1 VSERVLTQR
10 ELNRAVLARQLL
22 LERARL
28 PLTEALERVAGL
40 QAQYAPSS
48 YVRLWSSLEGFRRDD
63 LTRALERREAVQATL
78 MRSTI
83 HLVSARDYWPFA
95 EAIRRD
101 QADWWERTHGRHV
114 ADVDLEHATRLV
126 ASALADG
133 PRRRAELLDAVRPLA
148 PERATNVWQGIRLD
162 LVRVPPSGTWERRRA
177 DLYATADSWIGRA
190 CVRERDAHD
199 HALRRYLGAF
209 GPAPLAD
216 AAKWAGVNVKTLR
229 PSTER
234 IRLRRFRSED
244 GKELLDLA
252 DGALPRASTRAPAR
266 FLPTWDTT
274 LLVHVR
280 RARILPEEY
289 RPVLFTPRRPQSMS
303 TFLVDGA
310 VAGSW
315 RVERERDRA
324 TLTIE
329 PFEPLPRRAVTELR
343 REGDALVRFHEPD
356 AATHV
361 VRLASAGA
369 ASRD

>member
-1 VSERVLTQR
+1 VPERVLTQR

-22 LERARL
+22 LKRARL

-48 YVRLWSSLEGFRRDD
+48 YVRLWSSLEGFWRED
-63 LTRALERREAVQATL
+63 LTRALEHRQVVQGTL

-101 QADWWERTHGRHV
+101 QRDWWDRTHRRFVGEVDMKR
-114 ADVDLEHATRLV
+114 ADRLV
-126 ASALADG
+126 AKALADG
-133 PRRRAELLDAVRPLA
+133 PRRRDELLEVVRPLA
-148 PERATNVWQGIRLD
+148 PERATFVWQGVGLD

-177 DLYATADSWIGRA
+177 DLYATADSWIGKA
-190 CVRERDAHD
+190 CVREPDAHD
-199 HALRRYLGAF
+199 HVLRRYLGAF
-209 GPAPLAD
+209 GPSRLAD

-234 IRLRRFRSED
+234 VRLRRFRDEE

-252 DGALPRASTRAPAR
+252 ETPLPPAETRAPVR
-266 FLPTWDTT
+266 FLPTWDST

-280 RARILPEEY
+280 RTLILPEEY
-289 RPVLFTPRRPQSMS
+289 RPLLFTTKNPQSLA
-303 TFLVDGA
+303 TFLVDGS

-315 RVERERDRA
+315 RVDRANDRA
-324 TLTIE
+324 TLE
-329 PFEPLPRRAVTELR
+329 LSPFAPLPRRVAAELR
-343 REGDALVRFHEPD
+343 AEGEALVRFHEPD
-356 AATHV
+356 ATTHA
-361 VRLASAGA
+361 VRT
-369 ASRD
+369 R